1 MTSSLRPLNWLNCTQ
16 FLGAANDNL
25 LKFSMVFLLIES
37 LGKAAADQI
46 QTAIG
51 ICFVLPF
58 LMFSPFAGFL
68 ADRHSKQRIMV
79 ITKIAEIMVT
89 ILAYFAFR
97 IANTYLLYAVLFL
110 MATHSAFFGPSKYGS
125 IPELVPSSI
134 LSRANGLINGFTYLA
149 IIFGTLTAPLL
160 TEWLHPHIDKV
171 VIFCIAIA
179 CLGLISSINIP
190 MIPAVDPQ
198 RRWNKSSV
206 FEIVYVL
213 RRLWQH
219 PPLFQAIL
227 ASTLFWFLGAF
238 IQIAIIPYGF
248 TRLQLLATESTY
260 LYLVMAIGIGLGSL
274 ATGYCSG
281 SRIRL
286 NLLPIGL
293 IGMTGIFAIL
303 GIGALPLPSV
313 YVLLFVLG
321 IAAGIYIVP
330 INTYIQALCP
340 KNRLGEV
347 MAAENFLSFVG
358 ILLAALL
365 FGAESQIFRLNAA
378 EGFVY
383 LAAITMLYGFY
394 LWLQRSHFHQF
405 KPLLLHEKTEAAE
418 VILPLPDTHH

>member
-1 MTSSLRPLNWLNCTQ
+1 MSTPLRALNWLNCTQ

-46 QTAIG
+46 QTVIG

-89 ILAYFAFR
+89 VVAYFAFR
-97 IANTYLLYAVLFL
+97 SADPYFLYAVLFL

-160 TEWLHPHIDKV
+160 TEWLHPQIDRV
-171 VIFCIAIA
+171 VLFCIAIA
-179 CLGLISSINIP
+179 CLGLLSSLNIP
-190 MIPAVDPQ
+190 KIPAVDPQ

-206 FEIVYVL
+206 FGIFHVL

-219 PPLFQAIL
+219 TALFQAIL
-227 ASTLFWFLGAF
+227 ASTVFWFFGAF
-238 IQIAIIPYGF
+238 IQIAIIPYGL
-248 TRLQLLATESTY
+248 TRLQLPATESTY
-260 LYLVMAIGIGLGSL
+260 LYLVMAVGIGLSSL
-274 ATGYCSG
+274 ATGYFSG
-281 SRIRL
+281 ARIRL

-293 IGMTGIFAIL
+293 LGMLLIFALL
-303 GIGALPLPSV
+303 GMGTLPLPLV
-313 YVLLFVLG
+313 YILLFVLG
-321 IAAGIYIVP
+321 IAAGVYIVP
-330 INTYIQALCP
+330 VNTYIQTLCP

-365 FGAESQIFRLNAA
+365 FGTESQVFRLNAA
-378 EGFVY
+378 EGFLC
-383 LAAITMLYGFY
+383 LASIGLLYGIF
-394 LWLQRSHFHQF
+394 LWLQRCHFHRF
-405 KPLLLHEKTEAAE
+405 NSLALHDKTDAASKA
-418 VILPLPDTHH
+418 L